1 MSRRRTYQVGAAMQ
15 VQQHGT
21 VGGCRAVPLTGAAT
35 DLLGGAGDALVGHR
49 RGRQQAD
56 HQALAGH
63 RHRRA
68 DQATKQQGQRPAQ
81 DGPQHRL
88 FLGRGNQLGSGG
100 CSGYRLSGYRH
111 SRTAPGRGS
120 DNGR

>member
-1 MSRRRTYQVGAAMQ
+1 MGRGRTDQVGATVQ

-21 VGGCRAVPLTGAAT
+21 VGDGRAMPLAGAAA
-35 DLLGGAGDALVGHR
+35 DLLGRAGDALVRHR

-81 DGPQHRL
+81 DGPQSGL
-88 FLGRGNQLGSGG
+88 FLWRRNQLGSSVF
-100 CSGYRLSGYRH
+100 SG
-111 SRTAPGRGS
+111 
-120 DNGR
+120 